1 MVLVDTSIWIDYFRG
16 IETPGTDALEYFL
29 ESERVAT
36 GDLIIAEIMMGFKTK
51 APIAAAHQILARLE
65 YFDLAGREIVF
76 KAAEKYRLLRNRGIT
91 IRKTIDMIIGTFCI
105 EKSIP
110 LLHNDRD
117 YNPMRQYLGLI
128 EV

>member
-1 MVLVDTSIWIDYFRG
+1 LIRQYGSIISEELKRQEQMRLN
-16 IETPGTDALEYFL
+16 IFL
-29 ESERVAT
+29 RASES
-36 GDLIIAEIMMGFKTK
+36 
-51 APIAAAHQILARLE
+51 HQILARLE

-117 YNPMRQYLGLI
+117 YNPMKQYLGLI